1 MEDLGQSLCLAQL
14 GLRRKRPHKLDVT
27 PHRVA
32 CCHACERIGVIVL
45 AVQGRGAPSAGIGSC
60 GSARW
65 CASQASSVLRCRSA
79 LTSSYNRDDTVRTSV
94 QPSSSSPLPR
104 DAPVRTV

>member
-14 GLRRKRPHKLDVT
+14 GIRRKRPHKLDVT

-45 AVQGRGAPSAGIGSC
+45 LTVQELEGAHRTPPAGAGDMELRECTMVRFPSVFRPAVPK
-60 GSARW
+60 
-65 CASQASSVLRCRSA
+65 CADV
-79 LTSSYNRDDTVRTSV
+79 
-94 QPSSSSPLPR
+94 
-104 DAPVRTV
+104 